1 MKMGDK
7 YMADEISMG
16 EMISLVVLKNLIQHT
31 TWSIQF
37 SLTIFFCLYRELNV
51 IFFKTFRTNNGC
63 VVVLAKGNH

>member
-16 EMISLVVLKNLIQHT
+16 EMISLVILKNLIQHT

-51 IFFKTFRTNNGC
+51 TFFKTFRANNGC
-63 VVVLAKGNH
+63 FVVLTKGNH